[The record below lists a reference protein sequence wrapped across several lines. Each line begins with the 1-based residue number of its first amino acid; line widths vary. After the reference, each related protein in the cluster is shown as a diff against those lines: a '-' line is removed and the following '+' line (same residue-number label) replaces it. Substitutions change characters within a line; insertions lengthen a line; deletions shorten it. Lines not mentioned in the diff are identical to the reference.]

1 MTVSEVRVLE
11 PKVVL
16 TARENAGD
24 PSESLHIG
32 LIQTRHQDL
41 LTSTLDRAGGS
52 SAIRA
57 HEDLC
62 LEGIS
67 KCVETGASL
76 VVIPEYAGSPA
87 LWRKV
92 RRLVAEKPVVVVAG
106 TAKLTRLADLKGLG
120 TWIGGDRPMRDRI
133 GRNLGIIIFG
143 GSDEVTYFEKVSLAS
158 AERGRLKSGTA
169 VTVLNLKY
177 GRFRKNLRVGV
188 IVCHDLMD
196 LSVLDACY
204 RTGIQLL
211 VVPSLNPS
219 PSRFEERREM
229 LCKDY
234 QGVVALINAAKKSH
248 KWGRTQL
255 WAFEQTAS
263 NSTPSPPSAGESAGS
278 DPAHASSQA
287 RGVDPTVVP
296 YLIRSLDRVGCLG
309 FVMFPESV
317 LRKVE
322 HAYPFL
328 PLVNRSTV
336 WTLNLATRP
345 HAAGDAA

>member
-41 LTSTLDRAGGS
+41 LTSTLDRAGGIS
-52 SAIRA
+52 SIRA

-76 VVIPEYAGSPA
+76 VIMPEYAGSPA

-92 RRLVAEKPVVVVAG
+92 RRLVAAKPVVVVAG

-120 TWIGGDRPMRDRI
+120 TWIGGDRPTRDRI

-143 GSDEVTYFEKVSLAS
+143 GSCEVTYFEKVSLAS
-158 AERGRLKSGTA
+158 AERGKLKSGTA

-177 GRFRKNLRVGV
+177 GRFRKNLRVGI

-219 PSRFEERREM
+219 PQRFEERREM

-234 QGVVALINAAKKSH
+234 QGVVVLVNAAKKSR

-263 NSTPSPPSAGESAGS
+263 NSPPNPANAAETSGLGPGREPPPAAVGEAI
-278 DPAHASSQA
+278 
-287 RGVDPTVVP
+287 VVP

-322 HAYPFL
+322 HAYPFM

-336 WTLNLATRP
+336 WTLNLATRS
-345 HAAGDAA
+345 HAGGDAT